1 MIDPKVIRKL
11 HAQLNSGEDD
21 AQLESASH
29 IRNLSRESEEYRLAF
44 AEVGAV
50 GPLVGLLD
58 NSLKQITIT
67 SAEALTQLAASP
79 SLRTS
84 IREAGGLAN
93 LVGVLQVGLETLESR
108 PELVEAVLHALLALC
123 ADEEGRVGVHEASG
137 ISSIMRLLEVQ
148 NLLEDLRNLTAHL
161 VLRLAY
167 TAVNKN
173 AIRECNGIKTIL
185 KLIGDKSCPRSLS
198 GLLTQT
204 ITVLAVGNEINQDN
218 VRENFGIP
226 LLVHILEER
235 PYDGT
240 TASAADALRAISMNN
255 DENKNRVREA
265 WAIPLLVQLLGSD
278 AADADVLEKTVDCLR
293 ILTTGNDSNKVALFT
308 IPAGVPSLVR
318 LLSTANPDQVVTER
332 AAAVIGNLSTSRDY
346 FSSIRESGA
355 LQKLVALLDAG
366 STSRVTEIA
375 AKTLANLSI
384 DDNSRKGIRL
394 AGGVPPLM
402 RLLLEKPSE
411 QVLIAAEEALR
422 RLEVDNMERNATLD
436 AFRYFEQRRA
446 DGESSQVS
454 PAAAEEQAASSSEP
468 IDSRPLTRYSLE
480 DTCGLLQDMGFHD
493 TSLFVQHSVTGADL
507 LDLSEAEMQ
516 SHLQLSPLQVR
527 KLQGLVKAHRIFN
540 AMMATPGKGEITALE
555 LEEYLR
561 KQQLSKSDVRSL
573 ISGLAEALQTQELA
587 MISFGKFARGF
598 QCASSVSAEK
608 TSHSQHFQGAPLLTS
623 ISRHHAQGQ
632 GREDVKKDHPDWGVA
647 QIGKELGAQWKAA
660 TEDSKKKHFAQAEKD
675 KERYTKEMQA
685 YQGKE

>member
-1 MIDPKVIRKL
+1 MIDFKVARKL

-21 AQLESASH
+21 AQLEAAGH
-29 IRNLSRESEEYRLAF
+29 IRNLCRQSEEYRLAF

-67 SAEALTQLAASP
+67 SAEALTQLAASAP
-79 SLRTS
+79 LRTA

-93 LVGVLQVGLETLESR
+93 L
-108 PELVEAVLHALLALC
+108 
-123 ADEEGRVGVHEASG
+123 D
-137 ISSIMRLLEVQ
+137 
-148 NLLEDLRNLTAHL
+148 LTAHL

-185 KLIGDKSCPRSLS
+185 KLIGEKGCPRPLT
-198 GLLTQT
+198 GLLAQT

-218 VRENFGIP
+218 VRDNFGIP
-226 LLVHILEER
+226 LLVRVLEER

-240 TASAADALRAISMNN
+240 TACAADALRAISMNN

-265 WAIPLLVQLLGSD
+265 WAIPLLVQMLGSD
-278 AADADVLEKTVDCLR
+278 TADADVLEKAVDCLR
-293 ILTTGNDSNKVALFT
+293 ILTTSNDSNKVALFT
-308 IPAGVPSLVR
+308 IPAGVPALVR
-318 LLSTANPDQVVTER
+318 LLSTTNPDQVVTER

-355 LQKLVALLDAG
+355 LQRLVALLDAG

-375 AKTLANLSI
+375 AKTIANLSI

-422 RLEVDNMERNATLD
+422 RLEVDNLERNAILE
-436 AFRYFEQRRA
+436 AFRYVEQRRA
-446 DGESSQVS
+446 HEDLSHELLADAQ
-454 PAAAEEQAASSSEP
+454 EQATSSSEP

-480 DTCGLLQDMGFHD
+480 DTCELLHDMGFHD
-493 TSLFVQHSVTGADL
+493 LSLFVQHSVTGSDL
-507 LDLSEAEMQ
+507 LDLSQAEMEG
-516 SHLQLSPLQVR
+516 HLQLSPLQVR
-527 KLQGLVKAHRIFN
+527 KLQGLIKAYSIFN
-540 AMMATPGKGEITALE
+540 AMMATPGKGEITAQE
-555 LEEYLR
+555 LEEYLGR
-561 KQQLSKSDVRSL
+561 QRLSKSD
-573 ISGLAEALQTQELA
+573 
-587 MISFGKFARGF
+587 
-598 QCASSVSAEK
+598 
-608 TSHSQHFQGAPLLTS
+608 
-623 ISRHHAQGQ
+623 
-632 GREDVKKDHPDWGVA
+632 
-647 QIGKELGAQWKAA
+647 WKVA
-660 TEDSKKKHFAQAEKD
+660 TEESKKKHFAQAEKD